1 MGAMATTVTC
11 PHGLD
16 RQGCLICATLGIT
29 PTTTPAKPADTG
41 VKTATRAAAKTPDRR
56 HRPRLGVLGW
66 LVVVVAVL
74 FGAWFLVH
82 LVWTFL
88 HLVELAL
95 VGVVCG
101 AVGYRVGVVVGRHRR

>member
-1 MGAMATTVTC
+1 MATTVTC

-16 RQGCLICATLGIT
+16 RDGCLICATLGIT
-29 PTTTPAKPADTG
+29 PTTTPAPARPAQTADKTRTRAGADT
-41 VKTATRAAAKTPDRR
+41 DRR

-66 LVVVVAVL
+66 LVVVAAVA

>member
-1 MGAMATTVTC
+1 MATTMTC

-16 RQGCLICATLGIT
+16 RGSCLICATLGSG
-29 PTTTPAKPADTG
+29 PPVNTPAQPVPA
-41 VKTATRAAAKTPDRR
+41 RR
-56 HRPRLGVLGW
+56 GRGEGLDQRHGIRLGLLGW

-88 HLVELAL
+88 HL
-95 VGVVCG
+95 
-101 AVGYRVGVVVGRHRR
+101 